1 MKTVHSSPSLSPS
14 GTKRQKANLF
24 TNENP
29 EAIAQMRMQSAQ
41 KEQHKVMVRLDN
53 RTHVLVAPQ
62 NITPEYI
69 EMLRKKISSYLQCS
83 SSRRKKV
90 IKLEELEARRERLV
104 NSIAKLDLKIEE
116 QKEKIAQYY
125 RKQGI
130 NV

>member
-62 NITPEYI
+62 NVTPEYI
-69 EMLRKKISSYLQCS
+69 EMLRKN
-83 SSRRKKV
+83 
-90 IKLEELEARRERLV
+90 IKLPTMLQLEEEGGNIEDKRLTY
-104 NSIAKLDLKIEE
+104 N
-116 QKEKIAQYY
+116 Q
-125 RKQGI
+125 
-130 NV
+130 

>member
-29 EAIAQMRMQSAQ
+29 EAIAEMRMQSAQ

-62 NITPEYI
+62 NVTPEYI
-69 EMLRKKISSYLQCS
+69 EMLRKKYQITYNAPARGG
-83 SSRRKKV
+83 RR
-90 IKLEELEARRERLV
+90 
-104 NSIAKLDLKIEE
+104 
-116 QKEKIAQYY
+116 
-125 RKQGI
+125 
-130 NV
+130 

>member
-62 NITPEYI
+62 NVTPEYI
-69 EMLRKKISSYLQCS
+69 EMLRKKYKLPTMLQ
-83 SSRRKKV
+83 
-90 IKLEELEARRERLV
+90 LEEEEG
-104 NSIAKLDLKIEE
+104 NIEDR
-116 QKEKIAQYY
+116 ISTY
-125 RKQGI
+125 
-130 NV
+130 N